1 MKVLFI
7 YPNSESQIGFNYGV
21 SSLSAELKTQG
32 HQVAFWQL
40 CEDIEPLPD
49 ESRVMEMLENE
60 QPDLI
65 GFSVVTNQ
73 WQLTVRVAIWCRQ
86 HSQAPLICGG
96 VHATLLGEDVLK
108 SKVFDY
114 IMVGESEGAFLDFV
128 EQLGQDGDVRSVSNL
143 GFLNDENKPV
153 VNPVRPLPELT
164 RLPRKDYDLFD
175 FQQIIDAKRGWVGL
189 MASRGCPFNCT
200 YCFNHTMVKKYRSDL
215 NCSFK
220 GLNYIRH
227 HSIGQMIDEI
237 SYLEQNYRN
246 ITMYIFD
253 DDLFTYDRDY
263 VVEFCEEY
271 SKVSQMPF
279 VVNGHV
285 GLWDDERARALAA
298 AGCKIVKFGVESG
311 SPKIRKQVM
320 HRYTSNEKIKEAVE
334 ITHCYGMH
342 SSCFLMIGLPEETHE
357 DVMQTVQLMAN
368 IVPGRFRWTF
378 FYPFPGTESYTIA
391 DQGGYID
398 RSKFETL
405 VNFTDESCLNF
416 GTDHNLFLKKVGKI
430 FPWFVNAY
438 SGLEVAPFYREQVE
452 ELLSM
457 NAQQWENAVNGLQ
470 DKDKFFS
477 ERFVAEGKS
486 HYAIKYNRFMGVISD
501 YFLND

>member
-73 WQLTVRVAIWCRQ
+73 WQLTARVATWCRQ

-227 HSIGQMIDEI
+227 HSIG
-237 SYLEQNYRN
+237 
-246 ITMYIFD
+246 
-253 DDLFTYDRDY
+253 
-263 VVEFCEEY
+263 
-271 SKVSQMPF
+271 
-279 VVNGHV
+279 
-285 GLWDDERARALAA
+285 
-298 AGCKIVKFGVESG
+298 
-311 SPKIRKQVM
+311 
-320 HRYTSNEKIKEAVE
+320 
-334 ITHCYGMH
+334 
-342 SSCFLMIGLPEETHE
+342 
-357 DVMQTVQLMAN
+357 
-368 IVPGRFRWTF
+368 
-378 FYPFPGTESYTIA
+378 
-391 DQGGYID
+391 
-398 RSKFETL
+398 
-405 VNFTDESCLNF
+405 
-416 GTDHNLFLKKVGKI
+416 
-430 FPWFVNAY
+430 
-438 SGLEVAPFYREQVE
+438 
-452 ELLSM
+452 
-457 NAQQWENAVNGLQ
+457 
-470 DKDKFFS
+470 
-477 ERFVAEGKS
+477 
-486 HYAIKYNRFMGVISD
+486 
-501 YFLND
+501 